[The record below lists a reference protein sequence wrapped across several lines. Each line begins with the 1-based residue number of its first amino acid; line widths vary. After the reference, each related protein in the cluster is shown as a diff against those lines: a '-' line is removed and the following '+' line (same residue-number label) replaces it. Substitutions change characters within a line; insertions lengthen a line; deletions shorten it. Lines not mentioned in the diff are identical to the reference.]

1 MICFDLFSFTFLH
14 FERLWFFLS
23 FRQALMYFPSQLPQ
37 LLRLA
42 GYADIPENHP
52 FKGKETLV
60 SLGGLLLLRTVGE
73 C

>member
-1 MICFDLFSFTFLH
+1 
-14 FERLWFFLS
+14 
-23 FRQALMYFPSQLPQ
+23 LMYFPSQLPQ